1 MSIEPAASSGQPER
15 GLPPVRPPSGRF
27 IVQLFVVPGLI
38 VAVAVLILWG
48 FSWLAGG
55 TASREKFMEGL
66 RSSNADIRW
75 RTAHELAQV
84 LLRDRKEPE
93 PKLAADVNFALELT
107 DLLHN
112 TLTNEAD
119 LLDRLKKLSK
129 NEADNAEAIAKAK
142 KELTEERKLI
152 DFLCQC
158 LANFDIPVGA
168 PVLCQVAVS
177 EEGGNTQEVALRRQ
191 QAVWSLAN
199 LGENI
204 KAFDKLSAAQRD
216 QVLGDLDR
224 EAKGAGRR
232 AEWARETLA
241 FLNKQSTLNVDKAL
255 AKCARSDDQNLRKL
269 VALALNFWNGPDVEP
284 TLLLLAQDRGHGTPV
299 TDAEAE
305 PKR

>member
-1 MSIEPAASSGQPER
+1 MQS
-15 GLPPVRPPSGRF
+15 
-27 IVQLFVVPGLI
+27 FVVPGLI

-55 TASREKFMEGL
+55 TASREKFLEGL
-66 RSSNADIRW
+66 RNPNADVRW

-93 PKLAADVNFALELT
+93 PKLATDVGFALELT
-107 DLLHN
+107 DLLDSA
-112 TLTNEAD
+112 LTNEAD
-119 LLDRLKKLSK
+119 LLERLKKLSK
-129 NEADNAEAIAKAK
+129 NEADNAGAIAKAK
-142 KELTEERKLI
+142 KELSEERKLS

-168 PVLCQVAVS
+168 PVLCRVAVS
-177 EEGGNTQEVALRRQ
+177 EEGGDAKDVALRRQ

-204 KAFDKLSAAQRD
+204 KAFPKLSAAQRERI
-216 QVLGDLDR
+216 LADLDR

-241 FLNKQSTLNVDKAL
+241 FLNKQGTLNVDRAL
-255 AKCARSDDQNLRKL
+255 AQCARSDDQNLRKL
-269 VALALNFWNGPDVEP
+269 VALALNFWDGPEVEP
-284 TLLLLAQDRGHGTPV
+284 TLLLLAHDRGQGVTV